1 MPLRSTN
8 SHSTI
13 TNGKILMEIGMAITN
28 LAMML
33 TAAPTYLGILQ
44 QIGMVA
50 QIRMAILILT
60 QLLIGVVYL
69 KADIVKLTDFH

>member
-1 MPLRSTN
+1 M
-8 SHSTI
+8 
-13 TNGKILMEIGMAITN
+13 GIGMAITN

-33 TAAPTYLGILQ
+33 TAALMYLAILQ

-60 QLLIGVVYL
+60 QLLIGVVSL
-69 KADIVKLTDFH
+69 KADIVKLMDFH

>member
-1 MPLRSTN
+1 
-8 SHSTI
+8 
-13 TNGKILMEIGMAITN
+13 MAITN

>member
-1 MPLRSTN
+1 
-8 SHSTI
+8 
-13 TNGKILMEIGMAITN
+13 MAITN

-33 TAAPTYLGILQ
+33 TAAPMYLAILQ

-60 QLLIGVVYL
+60 QLPIGVVYL
-69 KADIVKLTDFH
+69 KADIVKLMDFH